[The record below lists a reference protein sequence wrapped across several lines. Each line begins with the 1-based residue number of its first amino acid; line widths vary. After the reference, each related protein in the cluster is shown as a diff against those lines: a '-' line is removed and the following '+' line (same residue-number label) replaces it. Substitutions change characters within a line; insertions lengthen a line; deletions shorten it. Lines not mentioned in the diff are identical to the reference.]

1 MIYYDLTA
9 GLPFSLFRSVNV
21 IVIDPLKR
29 LILQTVISH
38 TVERMSQEGG
48 WVKAANL
55 SLMVGGVELSIKVF
69 TVLSWEEGWK
79 ALIQ

>member
-21 IVIDPLKR
+21 VVIDPLKR

-48 WVKAANL
+48 
-55 SLMVGGVELSIKVF
+55 
-69 TVLSWEEGWK
+69 
-79 ALIQ
+79 